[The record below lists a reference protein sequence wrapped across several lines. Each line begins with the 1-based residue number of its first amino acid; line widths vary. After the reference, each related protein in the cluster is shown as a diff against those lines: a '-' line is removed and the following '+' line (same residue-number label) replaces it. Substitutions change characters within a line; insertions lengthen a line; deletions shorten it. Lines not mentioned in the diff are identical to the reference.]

1 MGKIIKI
8 LQKNTII
15 PQEIGGENKQRTTI
29 LKKRIEELSREEMKK
44 VTEYIVI

>member
-15 PQEIGGENKQRTTI
+15 PQEIGGEDKQRTTI

-44 VTEYIVI
+44 VVEFITF